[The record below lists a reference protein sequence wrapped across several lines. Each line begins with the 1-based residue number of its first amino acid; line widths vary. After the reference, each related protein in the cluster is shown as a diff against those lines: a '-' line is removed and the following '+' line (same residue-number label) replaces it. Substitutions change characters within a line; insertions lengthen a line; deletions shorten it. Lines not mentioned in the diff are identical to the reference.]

1 MSLQKGKGKAAAAAS
16 STQPQLASQNSSPAV
31 PGSDPDSE
39 ASPLKQDI
47 IVTTQLLESFNAHS
61 DTWEAL
67 EVSSAQLEL
76 VIKPVCIPAIN
87 CHRAGKRFKNCSH

>member
-1 MSLQKGKGKAAAAAS
+1 M
-16 STQPQLASQNSSPAV
+16 

-39 ASPLKQDI
+39 AGPLKQDI

-67 EVSSAQLEL
+67 EVSNSALDL
-76 VIKPVCIPAIN
+76 VINLSEFLQLIAIGLEGFLVMLIIDR
-87 CHRAGKRFKNCSH
+87 C